1 MFYQARPYA
10 GPMTI
15 ADHVLADGA
24 PEAPYE
30 QLLDLVDRLAS
41 DPGLPVNGDAER
53 TLESIVISAIADDSI
68 DRELHLADTVRWL
81 MAMVHGHRALRLSH
95 PDVDADTELAL
106 MRALITRWL
115 HPARPDA

>member
-1 MFYQARPYA
+1 
-10 GPMTI
+10 MTT
-15 ADHVLADGA
+15 ADQVLTDGA

-41 DPGLPVNGDAER
+41 DPALPVNHDAER
-53 TLESIVISAIADDSI
+53 TLETIVIAAIADDSI

-81 MAMVHGHRALRLSH
+81 TAMVHGHRALRASH

>member
-1 MFYQARPYA
+1 MTTDQA
-10 GPMTI
+10 
-15 ADHVLADGA
+15 LADGA

-30 QLLDLVDRLAS
+30 QLMDLVDRLAS
-41 DPGLPVNGDAER
+41 DPALPVNHDTER
-53 TLESIVISAIADDSI
+53 TLETIVIAAVADDSI
-68 DRELHLADTVRWL
+68 DRELHLPDTVRWL
-81 MAMVHGHRALRLSH
+81 MAMVHGHRALRESH

>member
-1 MFYQARPYA
+1 
-10 GPMTI
+10 MTV
-15 ADHVLADGA
+15 ADQA

-41 DPGLPVNGDAER
+41 DPALPVNHDTER
-53 TLESIVISAIADDSI
+53 MLESIVIAAIADDSI
-68 DRELHLADTVRWL
+68 DRELHLPDTVRWL
-81 MAMVHGHRALRLSH
+81 LAMVHGHRALRQSH
-95 PDVDADTELAL
+95 PEVDADTEIAL

>member
-1 MFYQARPYA
+1 MFYQTRPYA
-10 GPMTI
+10 GAMTD
-15 ADHVLADGA
+15 ADQLLANGT
-24 PEAPYE
+24 PESPYE

-41 DPGLPVNGDAER
+41 QPDLPISHDAER
-53 TLESIVISAIADDSI
+53 TLETIVIAAIADDSI
-68 DRELHLADTVRWL
+68 DGELHLTDTVRWL
-81 MAMVHGHRALRLSH
+81 TAMVHGHRALRESH